1 MDTNLKME
9 SGEELLDLYGICFSD
24 DDCIEIVEEV
34 GESMAKVIKFSGYLV
49 DPNGCYG
56 HDDIEY
62 VLDRYLDDAVLKSLK
77 IEEVDIGEWYDNHPL
92 NYIDCGVEECEKY
105 FDCGV

>member
-1 MDTNLKME
+1 MDTNSKME
-9 SGEELLDLYGICFSD
+9 SGEELLDLYGIYFSD
-24 DDCIEIVEEV
+24 DEYIDIVEED
-34 GESMAKVIKFSGYLV
+34 GESMAKIIKFSGYLV

-62 VLDRYLDDAVLKSLK
+62 VLDRYLYDAVLKSLK